1 MNQIGTQIRALR
13 KARHMTQEQLAALLG
28 VSAQSVSKWENCLTA
43 PDITLLPTL
52 AGVFRV
58 SIDELFG
65 YNQRETEQT
74 VMEICRASWE
84 YRESDRLKSRE
95 ILREGL
101 RRFPGNAVL
110 LNNYL
115 YTLDFETENEE
126 IIRAASALAE
136 TVEGDPRSDDV
147 RYDALRF
154 LAGAY
159 ARAGEYEFA
168 KATLERIPEIYFTKL
183 SATAETLRGRD
194 KYEAADQQKWICVEM
209 LVDMMR
215 ELASYYE
222 SEGQPEK
229 AREEEKQARELIG
242 LFSRGKD
249 DWVEKLL
256 IEVEGS

>member
-1 MNQIGTQIRALR
+1 MQQIGTQIRALR

-43 PDITLLPTL
+43 PDISLLPAL

-65 YNQRETEQT
+65 YNLRETEQA

-84 YRESDRLKSRE
+84 YRESDRLRSRE

-101 RRFPGNAVL
+101 KRFPGNAVL

-115 YTLDFETENEE
+115 YTLDFESENEE

-136 TVEGDPRSDDV
+136 AVEGDPRSDDV

-159 ARAGEYEFA
+159 ARAGEHEFA

-183 SATAETLRGRD
+183 SAAAEILRGRD
-194 KYEAADQQKWICVEM
+194 KFEAANQQKWICVEM
-209 LVDMMR
+209 LVEMMR
-215 ELASYYE
+215 EVAAYYE
-222 SEGQPEK
+222 SEGQQDKAQAEK
-229 AREEEKQARELIG
+229 EQARALIR
-242 LFSRGKD
+242 LFSRGED

-256 IEVEGS
+256 IEVE